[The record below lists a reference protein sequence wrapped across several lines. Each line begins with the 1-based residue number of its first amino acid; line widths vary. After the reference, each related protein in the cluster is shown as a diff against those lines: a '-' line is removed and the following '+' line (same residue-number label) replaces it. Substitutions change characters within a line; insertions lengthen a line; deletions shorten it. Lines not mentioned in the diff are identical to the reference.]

1 MLKLTVRRAS
11 YKSAEKA
18 AEDFADEIRKQ
29 KLRVEIDG
37 PAPAFHE
44 KFQNKYQWQLVIK
57 AKDRN
62 QLLEVIKLLPS
73 SGWSYDIDPI
83 DLL

>member
-1 MLKLTVRRAS
+1 AS
-11 YKSAEKA
+11 IKAAEKA
-18 AEDFADEIRKQ
+18 ALDFAQRLQEDTLQ
-29 KLRVEIDG
+29 KRLRIEIDG

-44 KFQNKYQWQLVIK
+44 KFQNKYQWQLVLK

-62 QLLEVIKLLPS
+62 QLLEAIKLLPS